1 MLRSLHVENY
11 VLIDS
16 LEVQFPQGLI
26 IITGQT
32 GAGKSIL
39 LGALSLL
46 TGAKADAS
54 VISGG
59 ADSLIVEAVF
69 DSSPELEDILEK
81 EDIPCPDRE
90 IIIRRVVFASG
101 RSRSFIND
109 CPVSV
114 GLLGEL
120 SSLLIDIHS
129 QHQNLL
135 LARSDFQ
142 LGLLDS
148 FARCEDI
155 AASCRR
161 AWAEYRSLEKEL
173 EQAKAQLQD
182 LQAKRDY
189 NQAQYEQLSAAKIKV
204 GEIEE
209 LELEQKSLANA
220 EQIKEQY
227 AIAGGLLDLHQ
238 QLRDAQR
245 ALEKAGRFVPA
256 MQELESRVESARIEI
271 DDILGEVENA
281 DASLDVSKE
290 RLDALE
296 ERLGLLYS
304 LERKHNVHSEEEL
317 LEILQQYADAL
328 ARGDNL
334 EFSIDEL
341 EKRCLQAKD
350 TYGKL
355 AEELHKAR
363 AAAAPELART
373 LEARIRNLE
382 LDKARFEV
390 EISKGES
397 SENGYDKVCYKFSS
411 NSGACVELAK
421 CASGGEMSRI
431 MLCIKELMARYRN
444 MPTMIFDEI
453 DTGVSG
459 SVAHKMGK
467 MICDMGACMQVF
479 AITHLPQVAARG
491 QAHFLV
497 SKFERNGRTVSSI
510 SRLDS
515 EARVQEIARMLSG
528 ESITAESL
536 ANAKSL
542 LEQ

>member
-16 LEVQFPQGLI
+16 LDVDFPKGLI

-46 TGAKADAS
+46 TGAKADAGI
-54 VISGG
+54 ISEG

-69 DSSPELEDILEK
+69 DSSAEIAGILEK
-81 EDIPCPDRE
+81 EDIPCHDE
-90 IIIRRVVFASG
+90 DIIIRRVVFSSG

-114 GLLGEL
+114 GLLGDL
-120 SSLLIDIHS
+120 SSLLVDIHS

-142 LGLLDS
+142 LSLLDS
-148 FARCEDI
+148 FAQCGELLS
-155 AASCRR
+155 SCRK
-161 AWAEYRSLEKEL
+161 AWAEYRTLEREL
-173 EQAKAQLQD
+173 EQTRSQMQELQS
-182 LQAKRDY
+182 KRDY
-189 NQAQYEQLSAAKIKV
+189 NQAQYEQLALAKIKP

-227 AIAGGLLDLHQ
+227 ASARNLLELHQ

-245 ALEKAGRFVPA
+245 AVEKAGRFVPS
-256 MQELESRVESARIEI
+256 MQELENRIESARIEI
-271 DDILGEVENA
+271 DDILSEIEQA
-281 DASLDVSKE
+281 DASLEVSAD
-290 RLDALE
+290 RLNALE

-317 LEILQQYADAL
+317 LQIQQQFADAL
-328 ARGDNL
+328 AQSDNL
-334 EFSIDEL
+334 EFSIDAL
-341 EKRCLQAKD
+341 EKRCLQARK
-350 TYGKL
+350 TYDSL
-355 AEELHKAR
+355 AEKIHLERTK
-363 AAAAPELART
+363 AAPLLAES
-373 LEARIRNLE
+373 LEKRIRGLE
-382 LDKARFEV
+382 LEKARFEL
-390 EISKGES
+390 ELSTGECT
-397 SENGYDKVCYKFSS
+397 ENGFDKVCYRFSS
-411 NSGACVELAK
+411 NSGACQELAK

-431 MLCIKELMARYRN
+431 MLCIKELMAKYRN

-459 SVAHKMGK
+459 SVAHKMGR
-467 MICDMGACMQVF
+467 MICDMGAYMQVF
-479 AITHLPQVAARG
+479 AITHLPQVAASG

-510 SRLDS
+510 SRLDK
-515 EARVQEIARMLSG
+515 EARLQEIARMLSG

-542 LEQ
+542 LNQ